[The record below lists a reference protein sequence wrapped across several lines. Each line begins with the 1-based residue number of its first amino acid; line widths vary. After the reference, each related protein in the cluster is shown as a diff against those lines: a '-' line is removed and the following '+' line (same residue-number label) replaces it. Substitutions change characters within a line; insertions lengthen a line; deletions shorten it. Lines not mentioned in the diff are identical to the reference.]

1 MKNIFKS
8 FLDKLGQVYR
18 RLFQYQKRDSFFDIK
33 EITPFNPASWQE
45 SREAPFPRVY
55 YVPKLILSVIYEQ
68 PSKYICTDMS
78 KYEAEG
84 IAHYFVTRTEKSEE
98 VIADYNEKRG
108 YEALAE
114 EEEEMTTSY
123 LEDVLLVEF
132 DNGLWE
138 WYD

>member
-1 MKNIFKS
+1 MKNIFKRI
-8 FLDKLGQVYR
+8 LDKVSQFFK
-18 RLFQYQKRDSFFDIK
+18 RLFQYQKRDSFFGIR
-33 EITPFNPASWQE
+33 EITPFYPASWQE

-68 PSKYICTDMS
+68 PTEYIGVDMS
-78 KYEAEG
+78 QYESDG
-84 IAHYFVTRTEKSEE
+84 VAHYFVTRTEKSEE

-108 YEALAE
+108 YEAFPE

-123 LEDVLLVEF
+123 FEDVVLVEF
-132 DNGLWE
+132 ESGLWE